1 MHPKTLICLRQAMEI
16 SGHRSRSAFYRRLQ
30 TDSSFPKPVKLG
42 RSTRFVLQELL
53 DWIDGQMRGRL

>member
-1 MHPKTLICLRQAMEI
+1 MEI

>member
-1 MHPKTLICLRQAMEI
+1 MHPKTLVCLRQAMEI

-30 TDSSFPKPVKLG
+30 TDCSFPKPVKLG

-53 DWIDGQMRGRL
+53 DWIDLQMECRA